1 MSEHTPSDTYAE
13 HSAIEE
19 IREENKMGYAP
30 ITKLIFSMSLPIMIS
45 MLVQALYNI
54 VDSIFV
60 SRLGEDALSA
70 VSLAFPVQNIM
81 IAVGTG
87 TAVGVNAV
95 LSRALGEKNY
105 KMANKAAN
113 NALFLAVCS
122 TLVFVIFGLFFTRPY
137 FEALTDIQTI
147 IDYGVEY
154 TEIVTVVSIGLFGAI
169 MCERLLTST
178 GRTIYTMVTQLTGA
192 ITNIILDPI
201 LIFGYFGFPKLGMAG
216 AAIATVA
223 GQILATILGLILNI
237 RLNHEIKLSV
247 KEMKPDGHIIGRI
260 YQVGVPSIVMA
271 SIGSVMNFFM
281 NKILLGFTSTAT
293 AVFGAYFKLQSF
305 VFMPVF
311 GMNNGVVPIV
321 AYNYGARNKDRII
334 ETRRKAIIYAMA
346 LMLVG
351 FAVFQLIPQVLLG
364 MFNPS
369 EEMLRIG
376 VPAMRAISYSFL
388 LAAFS
393 IVTISVCQALGK
405 GTYGL
410 YLSLIRQL
418 FVLLPAAWL
427 LSKTGNLNL
436 VWLAF
441 PIAELA
447 ALLLSIY
454 FNKRVMKVIEI

>member
-1 MSEHTPSDTYAE
+1 MEHKNPSP
-13 HSAIEE
+13 IEE

-30 ITKLIFSMSLPIMIS
+30 IPKLIFSMSLPIMIS

-54 VDSIFV
+54 VDSIYV

-95 LSRALGEKNY
+95 LSRSLGEKNY
-105 KMANKAAN
+105 PAANKTAN
-113 NALFLAVCS
+113 NALFLAVAS
-122 TLVFVIFGLFFTRPY
+122 SLLFVLFGLFLTRTY
-137 FEALTDIQTI
+137 FEALTDIPSI
-147 IDYGVEY
+147 IEYGVEY
-154 TEIVTVVSIGLFGAI
+154 TRIVTVVSIGLFGAI
-169 MCERLLTST
+169 TAERLLTST
-178 GRTIYTMVTQLTGA
+178 GRTIYTMATQLTGA

-201 LIFGYFGFPKLGMAG
+201 LIFGYFGFPKMGMAG
-216 AAIATVA
+216 AAVATVA
-223 GQILATILGLILNI
+223 GQLLSMTLGLILNVT
-237 RLNHEIKLSV
+237 LNHEIKLDLRQ
-247 KEMKPDGHIIGRI
+247 MKPDGHIIGRI

-281 NKILLGFTSTAT
+281 NKILLSFNSTAT

-321 AYNYGARNKDRII
+321 AYNYGAGNRARIL
-334 ETRRKAIIYAMA
+334 ETRRKAIFYATAIMA
-346 LMLVG
+346 VG
-351 FAVFQLIPQVLLG
+351 FAVFQLFPDLLLG

-369 EEMLRIG
+369 ADMLAIG
-376 VPAMRAISYSFL
+376 RPALRFISLSFL
-388 LAAFS
+388 LAGFS
-393 IVTISVCQALGK
+393 IVSISVCQALGK

-418 FVLLPAAWL
+418 AVLLPVAWL
-427 LSKTGNLNL
+427 LAQTGNLSL
-436 VWLAF
+436 VWLSF

-454 FNKRVMKVIEI
+454 FNHRVMKVIEI